1 MCTLPFNF
9 QNSPIK
15 EVLLLP
21 PFYKGETWEQSGVTY
36 LSDTVEVVLT
46 LRHLAATPVLAV
58 GSQAELPDM

>member
-1 MCTLPFNF
+1 M
-9 QNSPIK
+9 
-15 EVLLLP
+15 
-21 PFYKGETWEQSGVTY
+21 TY